1 MVQRVKKELNFARKV
16 VICDSSP
23 CQLTTVWQ
31 MHAQKLLRQHVC
43 ISRRSITESCQFH
56 YKATTTFGCCNLH
69 KRYHTSYFV
78 GMLSNISDLLERK
91 IKSYVAPRFF
101 FFFFFFSEAQWRYGT
116 CVFTSFFW
124 ITTKN
129 SQAWRCSVVIHSLKH
144 DELER
149 YFWGRNLQ
157 ISFIPLNH
165 VKSVCCEAELRKT

>member
-101 FFFFFFSEAQWRYGT
+101 FFFFFF
-116 CVFTSFFW
+116 
-124 ITTKN
+124 
-129 SQAWRCSVVIHSLKH
+129 LKH
-144 DELER
+144 NEGTVRAFSHLFFGSR
-149 YFWGRNLQ
+149 
-157 ISFIPLNH
+157 
-165 VKSVCCEAELRKT
+165 RKTAKLGVAVWLFIA